1 MTGAVAGFGPSA
13 PLDDVKRMNED
24 TIWRERAERVVGP
37 LEPYT
42 SRTLS
47 ASEIGEFGFC
57 PQAWFLGRC
66 NIPLDEEAQLR
77 LEAGTR
83 AHQRIGRQTDLLRA
97 SERVKTG
104 LLISIAVLAVLAVIV
119 ATRGGL

>member
-1 MTGAVAGFGPSA
+1 
-13 PLDDVKRMNED
+13 MNED
-24 TIWRERAERVVGP
+24 TTWRDRAERVVGP
-37 LEPYT
+37 LEPFA

-57 PQAWFLGRC
+57 PQAWFLGRS
-66 NIPLDEEAQLR
+66 LDEEAQLR

-97 SERVKTG
+97 SERVKTC

-119 ATRGGL
+119 AIRGGL